1 MNENNNNNN
10 DMPMMTKPNVFKNF
24 IVALLLI
31 TALVGIVFLI
41 NGTGKKNLDWIT
53 FTSDMTQN
61 KIESIEF
68 SDTKIKFVYKDKTT
82 AYMGK
87 DLTDKV
93 IEYTEAHNSTVI
105 STYQVNMVSKP
116 TSSYNLD
123 SIIMLVLLVGG
134 FVLVITLMTR
144 QLGKSASQSF
154 DFVKNRAK
162 IAKSKVR
169 FSDVAGAD
177 EEKEEVKE
185 IVEFLKDPRRFTEM
199 GARIPKGVLLVGV
212 PGTGKTL
219 LAKAIAGEAGVPFFT
234 ISGSDFMEL
243 FVGVGASR
251 VRDLFNQAKQNA
263 PCIVFI
269 DEIDAIGRQRG
280 TGLGGGND
288 EREQTLN
295 QLLVQMDGFET
306 NEGIIV
312 IAATNRADILDP
324 ALLRPGR
331 FDRQITIHVPDVKG
345 REEILKVHMGT
356 KKFDKSVDFK
366 QIARV
371 TAGFTGAELEN
382 LLNEAAILAAREHKP
397 AITQE
402 LITEAIDKT
411 TMGPQKKSR
420 VVTDRDKK
428 ITAVHESG
436 HAIIGKLVKNN
447 DPIHEISII
456 PRGNA
461 AGYTVSRPESDDNH
475 VTKSKLLDTITM
487 MLGGRMAEQIVLGDV
502 STGASNDLERATAI
516 ARQMVMSYGMGE
528 KTGLMHFGS
537 DGSYFFGRDY
547 ASKNSYSEE
556 FAKVIDEEI
565 LNILSAC
572 EKQAEKIL
580 TANKKKLGVMVDVLL
595 EKSTIYSDEVDLI
608 MEGKTKKTVIEYID
622 SKLASSDQSKK
633 ATEKATT
640 KNVKSSIV
648 KLDET
653 SAKPTAKKEAEIA
666 EKKLE
671 TDEQDL
677 TREKT
682 LEEAEKASAK
692 IEVLPSSEISENIEQ
707 ALETKQK
714 KSKK

>member
-68 SDTKIKFVYKDKTT
+68 SDTKIKFVYRDKTT

-134 FVLVITLMTR
+134 FILVITLMTR
-144 QLGKSASQSF
+144 QLGKSANQSF

-420 VVTDRDKK
+420 VVTDRDKN
-428 ITAVHESG
+428 ITAIHESG

-502 STGASNDLERATAI
+502 STGASNDLERATSI

-547 ASKNSYSEE
+547 VSKNSYSEE

-580 TANKKKLGVMVDVLL
+580 TANRKKLGVMVDVLL

-608 MEGKTKKTVIEYID
+608 MEGKTKKTVLEYID

-633 ATEKATT
+633 ATEKATE

-653 SAKPTAKKEAEIA
+653 SAIKAAKEEAVIA

-671 TDEQDL
+671 KDEQDL